1 MTQYLLRLPDKLYER
16 VRQLCKQYF
25 RESKECID
33 KIFLLALEEG
43 LRIVERRLKLEMLV
57 PKEEKYDVEK
67 FIEDV
72 RSGRKG

>member
-1 MTQYLLRLPDKLYER
+1 M
-16 VRQLCKQYF
+16 
-25 RESKECID
+25 
-33 KIFLLALEEG
+33 
-43 LRIVERRLKLEMLV
+43 ERRLKLEMLV